1 MAQDSEISLKNSGFM
16 YRMNDAASA
25 IFFRNA
31 EKAMNR
37 QICLMVRTIGQM
49 SAGSLP

>member
-1 MAQDSEISLKNSGFM
+1 
-16 YRMNDAASA
+16 MNDAASA

-37 QICLMVRTIGQM
+37 QISLIGTDNFEKVGRFTSVM
-49 SAGSLP
+49 ILSRRSSGATS